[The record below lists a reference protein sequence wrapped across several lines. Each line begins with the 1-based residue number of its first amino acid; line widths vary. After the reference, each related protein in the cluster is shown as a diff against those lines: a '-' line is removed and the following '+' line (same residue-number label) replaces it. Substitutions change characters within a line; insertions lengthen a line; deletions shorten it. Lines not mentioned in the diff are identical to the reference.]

1 MTPTRRR
8 QTAAWFTTTFGVS
21 GQRACRLAGF
31 SRAAWYR
38 KSRAKDQTALRMRI
52 REIAQ
57 ARPRF
62 GYNRVYIL
70 LRREGWLVN
79 LKRVRRLY
87 RLEGLQVRLR
97 VRKRRH
103 RSLHRGPV
111 PSATGLQQRW
121 SMDFVHDQLADGRAF
136 RVLTVVDQWSR
147 LSPLL
152 EVVQHV
158 TGADVAAALDRG
170 YAAEKL
176 PQSITVDHG
185 TEFTS
190 QALDTWAYARGVTLD
205 FTRPGKPTDNGHIE
219 SFNARLRDECLNVH
233 QFQSLDHAKALIEAW
248 RIDYNEQ
255 RPHGS
260 LGHLTPAEF
269 AANCQLTSTSVAA

>member
-1 MTPTRRR
+1 M
-8 QTAAWFTTTFGVS
+8 
-21 GQRACRLAGF
+21 
-31 SRAAWYR
+31 
-38 KSRAKDQTALRMRI
+38 
-52 REIAQ
+52 
-57 ARPRF
+57 
-62 GYNRVYIL
+62 
-70 LRREGWLVN
+70 LRREGWRVN

-103 RSLHRGPV
+103 QSLHRGAV
-111 PSATGLQQRW
+111 PASTGPRQRW

-147 LSPLL
+147 ESPIL

-158 TGADVAAALDRG
+158 TGADVAIVLDRLRTTRG
-170 YAAEKL
+170 L
-176 PQSITVDHG
+176 PRSITVDHG

-190 QALDTWAYARGVTLD
+190 QALDAWAYTHGVALD

-233 QFQSLDHAKALIEAW
+233 QFASLAHAKAIVEAW

-260 LGHLTPAEF
+260 LGHLTPTEF
-269 AANCQLTSTSVAA
+269 AKQCQEPRSSAAA

>member
-8 QTAAWFTTTFGVS
+8 TTAAWFQTTFGVS
-21 GQRACRLAGF
+21 CVRACRLAGF

-38 KSRAKDQTALRMRI
+38 KSHAKDQTALRMRI
-52 REIAQ
+52 REIAE

-62 GYNRVYIL
+62 GYQRVYVM
-70 LRREGWLVN
+70 LRREGWRVN

-103 RSLHRGPV
+103 RALHRGPV
-111 PSATGLQQRW
+111 PVATGLQQRW
-121 SMDFVHDQLADGRAF
+121 SMDFVHDQLVDGRAF

-147 LSPLL
+147 LSPIL
-152 EVVQHV
+152 EVVQRV
-158 TGADVAAALDRG
+158 TGADVAAVLERVGERGALPR
-170 YAAEKL
+170 
-176 PQSITVDHG
+176 SITVDHG

-190 QALDTWAYARGVTLD
+190 QALDAWAYARGVTLD

-219 SFNARLRDECLNVH
+219 SFNARLRDECLNGH
-233 QFQSLDHAKALIEAW
+233 QFTSIDHARAVIEAW
-248 RIDYNEQ
+248 RIDYNEH

-260 LGHLTPAEF
+260 LGDLTPAEY
-269 AANCQLTSTSVAA
+269 AAIDQATSSSAAA

>member
-1 MTPTRRR
+1 
-8 QTAAWFTTTFGVS
+8 
-21 GQRACRLAGF
+21 
-31 SRAAWYR
+31 
-38 KSRAKDQTALRMRI
+38 MRI
-52 REIAQ
+52 REIAE

-62 GYNRVYIL
+62 GYQRVYVM
-70 LRREGWLVN
+70 LRREGWRVN

-103 RSLHRGPV
+103 RALHRGPV
-111 PSATGLQQRW
+111 PVATGLQQRW

-147 LSPLL
+147 LSPIL
-152 EVVQHV
+152 EVVQRV
-158 TGADVAAALDRG
+158 TGADVATALERVGERAALPR
-170 YAAEKL
+170 
-176 PQSITVDHG
+176 SITVDHG

-190 QALDTWAYARGVTLD
+190 QALDAWAYQRGVTLD

-233 QFQSLDHAKALIEAW
+233 QFTSIDHARAVIEAW
-248 RIDYNEQ
+248 RIDYNEH

-260 LGHLTPAEF
+260 LGDLTPAEY
-269 AANCQLTSTSVAA
+269 AAIDQATSSSAAA

>member
-1 MTPTRRR
+1 
-8 QTAAWFTTTFGVS
+8 
-21 GQRACRLAGF
+21 
-31 SRAAWYR
+31 
-38 KSRAKDQTALRMRI
+38 MRI
-52 REIAQ
+52 RELAL

-62 GYNRVYIL
+62 GYNRIHIL
-70 LRREGWLVN
+70 LRREGWRVN

-103 RSLHRGPV
+103 RALHRGPV
-111 PSATGLQQRW
+111 PFPTGLSQRW
-121 SMDFVHDQLADGRAF
+121 SMDVVHDQLADGRTF

-147 LSPLL
+147 LSPIL
-152 EVVQHV
+152 EVVQRV
-158 TGADVAAALDRG
+158 TGADVAAALDRMHARG
-170 YAAEKL
+170 NV
-176 PQSITVDHG
+176 PRSITVDHG

-190 QALDTWAYARGVTLD
+190 QALDTWAYARGVALD

-233 QFQSLDHAKALIEAW
+233 QFTSLDHAKAIIEAW
-248 RIDYNEQ
+248 RVDYNEH

-260 LGHLTPAEF
+260 LGHLTPTEY
-269 AANCQLTSTSVAA
+269 AATCQGTSASEAA